1 MYFGPKRARAL
12 MSFRGSREIIDIT
25 GVLGNIGAAQRLGDT
40 TLTPMAPSV
49 DFPDS
54 VRGSD
59 AGLIGAMITHNK
71 DTWIRL
77 HPASGLPELLLV
89 DANEPSAEIKNIE
102 TTAGRSRILEIPTAA
117 RITKS
122 WQRVRGPFRSPFL
135 FPLTARY
142 MYGLECEDACYP
154 IGGYIET
161 NDHDY
166 VEWPFI
172 LEAAVYDPGDDGPA
186 GYTFNGCFHTEC
198 SVSAQEGPKYI
209 SFPLLMLPSV
219 AGGQPDENQRA
230 TMGICSTTGNTIN
243 NSNMYFHSFTFATRA
258 GACARHAALLLALGG
273 VEFAGDDI
281 PDEKVTDL
289 VWRPY
294 FRVSDGEGNGLIP
307 DQTSFHYRFH

>member
-40 TLTPMAPSV
+40 TLTPMAPAV

-59 AGLIGAMITHNK
+59 AGLIGAMITHNT

-89 DANEPSAEIKNIE
+89 DANEPGAEIKNIE
-102 TTAGRSRILEIPTAA
+102 TAAGRSRILEIPTAA

-135 FPLTARY
+135 FPPTARY
-142 MYGLECEDACYP
+142 MYGLACADACYP
-154 IGGYIET
+154 IGGYISA

-172 LEAAVYDPGDDGPA
+172 LEAAVYNPGDDGPA
-186 GYTFNGCFHTEC
+186 GYTFNGCFHTQW
-198 SVSAQEGPKYI
+198 VVGDQEDTEYLK
-209 SFPLLMLPSV
+209 FPLFMLPTV
-219 AGGQPDENQRA
+219 DGGRPDEGSRV
-230 TMGICSTTGNTIN
+230 TFGTCTTVGNIIN
-243 NSNMYFHSFTFATRA
+243 NGDMYFDSFTFDTRA
-258 GACARHAALLLALGG
+258 GACLRHGRTQVILGG
-273 VEFAGDDI
+273 VLNGDGDVA
-281 PDEKVTDL
+281 DEDCTDL
-289 VWRPY
+289 VWTIVLRCA
-294 FRVSDGEGNGLIP
+294 DGEANGVWP
-307 DQTSFHYRFH
+307 DQTSFHARFH